1 MTKDAILA
9 TIAEGGYPALR
20 QTFNA
25 VLQEIADGLSD
36 EDMSQA
42 YDVLD
47 LDEEE
52 GVDEQGAV
60 LLMDAALFSRPDEP
74 DAPRAIDRLAP
85 KAGRDNALT
94 KAIAARL
101 PTADFSVYE
110 AGATHPDG
118 GLKAFD
124 MLAGTEVHIMDEGLA
139 ASFEPGGFFA
149 GRFAG
154 LGPWHIG
161 FGVVSK
167 LTRSEVVALILA
179 ASGPDGRDELHEMV
193 YRADLHGEILIMSAV
208 EPAIALI
215 ATMIDES
222 STPIGE
228 IAGRLA
234 RAMEAAT
241 TTL

>member
-1 MTKDAILA
+1 MTKDAVTAAI
-9 TIAEGGYPALR
+9 IEGGYAGLR

-25 VLQEIADGLSD
+25 VLQEVADGLGE
-36 EDMSQA
+36 EDMTLA

-101 PTADFSVYE
+101 PAADFSVFQ
-110 AGATHPDG
+110 ALAPHPDG
-118 GLKAFD
+118 GIKALD
-124 MLAGTEVHIMDEGLA
+124 ILAGTEVHIMDEGLA

-167 LTRSEVVALILA
+167 LTRSEAVALIIA
-179 ASGPDGRDELHEMV
+179 AAGPEGRDQLHEMV

-208 EPAIALI
+208 EPAIAQV
-215 ATMIDES
+215 AMMIDES

-228 IAGRLA
+228 IAARLA

-241 TTL
+241 TL

>member
-1 MTKDAILA
+1 MTKDAVTA
-9 TIAEGGYPALR
+9 AIAEGGYAGLR

-25 VLQEIADGLSD
+25 VLQEVADGLND
-36 EDMSQA
+36 EDMALA

-47 LDEEE
+47 LDEDE

-74 DAPRAIDRLAP
+74 DALRAIDRLAP
-85 KAGRDNALT
+85 RAGQDNALT
-94 KAIAARL
+94 KAIVARL
-101 PTADFSVYE
+101 PAADFSVFE
-110 AGATHPDG
+110 ARAPHPDG
-118 GLKAFD
+118 GIKAFD
-124 MLAGTEVHIMDEGLA
+124 ILAGTEVHIMDEGLA

-167 LTRSEVVALILA
+167 LTRSEAVALIIA
-179 ASGPDGRDELHEMV
+179 AAGPEGRDQLHEMV
-193 YRADLHGEILIMSAV
+193 YRADLHGEILIMSAI
-208 EPAIALI
+208 EPAIAQV
-215 ATMIDES
+215 AMMIDES

-228 IAGRLA
+228 IAARLA

-241 TTL
+241 TL